1 MKQTCITVVGLLIIL
16 TGCHRFGPSDTISVP
31 GDTAGINSTI
41 RYATTILQKK
51 PDSALCI
58 LNQTLQKSIRAEYI
72 NGIGDSYEFM
82 GVAFF
87 YKFNY
92 DTAIYLQNKAYDY
105 YRESGNKN
113 RMALVLFS
121 LSYDYSVLQDLE
133 KSLVF
138 AEKSKELYAEIK
150 NYPKVYDCLEAL
162 AYLHNQLHHSKAVD
176 SLMQEMVIT
185 AEKIG
190 DKKKM
195 ANSYYNL
202 GNHYIDQAY
211 LNLAIEAFYKAL
223 KLSEQSGDSV
233 EIANATGSVGL
244 AHLYLQEY
252 DKAIE
257 YYLRQEKI
265 LSHQNNQY
273 ELSITYT
280 NLGEAYNALNNYS
293 IGLNYHLKALS
304 VREQM
309 NFKPALSNSL
319 HNVANTYYLLNDSID
334 KAFTCTERS
343 MRIDREINNE
353 KGLAKT
359 FLLLGKLQ
367 LLKNNYSPGIE
378 NLERSYSIAQ
388 KYEEPVILQEASGAL
403 SKAYSKT
410 GNYKRAFDYLVINRR
425 INDSIVSG
433 KNIKR
438 ITQLELQHVYDKKSN
453 ILELN
458 HLSEKLEFETR
469 LKRKRTELGFSLILG
484 FIIIISA
491 FFVYKSYLRSRK
503 ADKVKESLLK
513 EIHHRVKNNLMV
525 ISSLLNLQSGHITD
539 DQTRSAVKES
549 QSRVKSMALIHQL
562 LYQTEE
568 FTRIDFPKYLEQLLA
583 SLQGAYIRP
592 GSKIQYRVYAEDIHI
607 DIDTAIP
614 LGLIT
619 NELATNAYKYAFED
633 RDSGEIDVV
642 FKKVSV
648 TKCMLSVTDN
658 GKGLPPGFDPE
669 NTDTLGLKL
678 VRILSRQIKASF
690 EFRNHN
696 GSSFSIFFDEN
707 C

>member
-1 MKQTCITVVGLLIIL
+1 MKHICITVPGLIIIIA
-16 TGCHRFGPSDTISVP
+16 GCHHWGTSDNNSVSN
-31 GDTAGINSTI
+31 DTAGIDSTI
-41 RYATTILQKK
+41 RYATTILQKN
-51 PDSALCI
+51 PDSAI
-58 LNQTLQKSIRAEYI
+58 YYLNQTLQKSIKDEYI

-105 YRESGNKN
+105 YRQSSNKN

-133 KSLVF
+133 KSLDY
-138 AEKSKELYAEIK
+138 AEKSKELYSEIK

-162 AYLHNQLHHSKAVD
+162 AYLNNQLHHTSAVD
-176 SLMQEMVIT
+176 SLMQEMVAT

-190 DKKKM
+190 DKKKI

-223 KLSEQSGDSV
+223 NIAEQSGDSV

-252 DKAIE
+252 AKAIE

-265 LSHQNNQY
+265 LRRQNNQY
-273 ELSITYT
+273 ELSITYS
-280 NLGEAYNALNNYS
+280 NLGEAYNALKNYS
-293 IGLNYHLKALS
+293 AGLNYHLKALS
-304 VREQM
+304 LRQHM

-319 HNVANTYYLLNDSID
+319 HNVAYTYYLLNDSID
-334 KAFTCTERS
+334 KAFTCIEQS
-343 MRIDREINNE
+343 MTIDREIKNE
-353 KGLAKT
+353 KGLANT
-359 FLLLGKLQ
+359 FLLLGKLK
-367 LLKNNYSPGIE
+367 LLKNNDPAGIDD
-378 NLERSYSIAQ
+378 LEKSYSIAQ
-388 KYEEPVILQEASGAL
+388 KYEEPAILQETSGAL
-403 SKAYSKT
+403 SEAYAKT
-410 GNYKRAFDYLVINRR
+410 GNYKKAFDYLVINSR

-433 KNIKR
+433 KNVKR
-438 ITQLELQHVYDKKSN
+438 ITQLEYQHEFDKKSN
-453 ILELN
+453 ILQLS
-458 HLSEKLEFETR
+458 HLSEKLQFETR

-484 FIIIISA
+484 FFIIVSG
-491 FFVYKSYLRSRK
+491 FFLYRSYLRSRK

-539 DQTRSAVKES
+539 DQTRSAVRES

-583 SLQGAYIRP
+583 SLQSAYSRP
-592 GSKIQYRVYAEDIHI
+592 GSKIQYKVYAEDIRI

-619 NELATNAYKYAFED
+619 NELATNAYKYAFEG
-633 RDSGEIDVV
+633 REYGEIDVV
-642 FKKVSV
+642 FRKI
-648 TKCMLSVTDN
+648 TETACMLSVSDN
-658 GKGLPPGFDPE
+658 GKGLPPGFDPG

-678 VRILSRQIKASF
+678 VRILSKQIKASF
-690 EFRNHN
+690 EFNNHN
-696 GSSFSIFFDEN
+696 GSSFSVIFNEN